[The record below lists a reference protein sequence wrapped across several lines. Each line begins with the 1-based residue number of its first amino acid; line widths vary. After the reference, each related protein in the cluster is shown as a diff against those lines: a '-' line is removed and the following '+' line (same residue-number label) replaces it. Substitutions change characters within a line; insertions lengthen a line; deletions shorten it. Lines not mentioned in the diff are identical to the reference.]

1 MSNKMRARIHLDEI
15 LCSDGET
22 IEIAFNPITHEVE
35 YLNTLGFLTKKKLDD
50 NTSPDLRHQQEQ
62 DISAWC
68 WS

>member
-1 MSNKMRARIHLDEI
+1 MRARIHLDEI

-22 IEIAFNPITHEVE
+22 IEIAFNPITREVE

-50 NTSPDLRHQQEQ
+50 KPSPDLQHEQEQ
-62 DISAWC
+62 DISNSGWM